1 MLSSLRKRDAL
12 EETVLLSFSFDII
25 SNFESQKENKELDF
39 LNYVRVWLTQCPNAP
54 EYFSV

>member
-25 SNFESQKENKELDF
+25 SNFESQKKNKELDF
-39 LNYVRVWLTQCPNAP
+39 LNYV
-54 EYFSV
+54 SVADTMPHCS